1 MDKHLNSIL
10 AGMLIGI
17 WNIALVSCG
26 NKVIGSLLFSFALL
40 SIINLRLPLYT
51 GRIGKVITNKKQ
63 ENLITILILNAFG
76 SMATCGLFELMDSAN
91 MEKMKAVCNAKY
103 GKSYLALFVAGILC
117 NILIHIAVKSR
128 NGIITIICIMC
139 FILCG
144 FEHSIADAGYLIFGG
159 DVLKWLVIVAG
170 NSVGGIVTE
179 FLLTKGKPKSDASGT
194 WDF

>member
-1 MDKHLNSIL
+1 MNKHLNSIL

-17 WNIALVSCG
+17 GNIALASCE
-26 NKVIGSLLFSFALL
+26 NKALGALLFSLALL
-40 SIINLRLPLYT
+40 SIIRLGLPLYT

-63 ENLITILILNAFG
+63 ENLIAMLILNAFG
-76 SMATCGLFELMDSAN
+76 AMASCGLYILMDSSN
-91 MEKMKAVCNAKY
+91 YGKMKAICDAKY
-103 GKSYLALFVAGILC
+103 GKTYLTLFVAGIMC
-117 NILIHIAVKSR
+117 NILIHIAVSASR
-128 NGIITIICIMC
+128 EVITTLCIMC

-170 NSVGGIVTE
+170 NSVGGIITE

>member
-1 MDKHLNSIL
+1 MNKHLNSIL

-17 WNIALVSCG
+17 GNIALASCE
-26 NKVIGSLLFSFALL
+26 NKALGALLFSLALL
-40 SIINLRLPLYT
+40 SIINLNLPLYT

-63 ENLITILILNAFG
+63 ENLIAILILNAFG
-76 SMATCGLFELMDSAN
+76 AMATCGLFELMDSAN
-91 MEKMKAVCNAKY
+91 LKKMKAVCDAKY
-103 GKSYLALFVAGILC
+103 GKSYLTLFIAGILC
-117 NILIHIAVKSR
+117 NILIHIAVRSR
-128 NGIITIICIMC
+128 GSIITILCIMC

>member
-1 MDKHLNSIL
+1 MYKHLNSFL
-10 AGMLIGI
+10 AGALIGI
-17 WNIALVSCG
+17 GNIALVSCE
-26 NKVIGSLLFSFALL
+26 NKALGALLFSLALL
-40 SIINLRLPLYT
+40 SIIRLCLPLYT

-63 ENLITILILNAFG
+63 DNLIAMLILNAFG
-76 SMATCGLFELMDSAN
+76 AMASCRLYILMDSSN
-91 MEKMKAVCNAKY
+91 YEKMKAVCDAKY
-103 GKSYLALFVAGILC
+103 GKTYLTLFVAGIMC
-117 NILIHIAVKSR
+117 NILIHIAVSAR
-128 NGIITIICIMC
+128 REVITILCIMC

>member
-1 MDKHLNSIL
+1 MNKHLNSFL
-10 AGMLIGI
+10 AGALIGI
-17 WNIALVSCG
+17 GNIALVSCE
-26 NKVIGSLLFSFALL
+26 NKVIGSLLFSLALL

-63 ENLITILILNAFG
+63 ENLIAILILNAFG
-76 SMATCGLFELMDSAN
+76 SMVPCALYTLMDSSN
-91 MEKMKAVCNAKY
+91 YEKMKAVCDAKY
-103 GKSYLALFVAGILC
+103 SKGYLALFVAGIFC
-117 NILIHIAVKSR
+117 NILIHIAVSI
-128 NGIITIICIMC
+128 GSIPITILCIMC

-159 DVLKWLVIVAG
+159 DVFKWLVVVAG
-170 NSVGGIVTE
+170 NTVGGIATQ

>member
-1 MDKHLNSIL
+1 MNKHLNSIL

-17 WNIALVSCG
+17 GNIVLASCENKALG
-26 NKVIGSLLFSFALL
+26 ALLFSLALL

-51 GRIGKVITNKKQ
+51 GRIGKVITNKTQ
-63 ENLITILILNAFG
+63 ENLIAMLIFNAFG
-76 SMATCGLFELMDSAN
+76 AMASCALYTLMDSSN
-91 MEKMKAVCNAKY
+91 YEKMKTVCDAKY
-103 GKSYLALFVAGILC
+103 GKTYLTLFIAGIMC
-117 NILIHIAVKSR
+117 NILIHIAVSASR
-128 NGIITIICIMC
+128 EVITILCIMC